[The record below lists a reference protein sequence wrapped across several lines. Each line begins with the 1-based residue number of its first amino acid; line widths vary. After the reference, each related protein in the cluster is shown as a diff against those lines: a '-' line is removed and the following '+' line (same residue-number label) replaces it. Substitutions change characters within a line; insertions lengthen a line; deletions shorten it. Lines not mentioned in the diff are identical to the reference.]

1 MLGFI
6 QTVLFCVLVG
16 FLVWGILTG
25 LERVARHLRGN
36 PDGIKAIIEH
46 LFLPLFAREDQIKRV
61 TLEVFEMEKRP
72 DEPAGSEEP
81 SRPVPTAH

>member
-6 QTVLFCVLVG
+6 QMVLFVALLG

-25 LERVARHLRGN
+25 LERVARHLRRN

-72 DEPAGSEEP
+72 DEPAGSEKP
-81 SRPVPTAH
+81 SNPA

>member
-1 MLGFI
+1 MLNFI
-6 QTVLFCVLVG
+6 QMVLFCALVG

-36 PDGIKAIIEH
+36 PDGIRAIIEH

-61 TLEVFEMEKRP
+61 TLEVVELEKRP
-72 DEPAGSEEP
+72 EEVVASEQP